1 MDTASLG
8 EFMREQRKVRRL
20 TQLDVAE
27 LAGVSDRFL
36 REVEQ
41 GKRTAGIGKVID
53 VLAVL
58 GYELKP
64 VVHRSGLL

>member
-41 GKRTAGIGKVID
+41 GKPTAEIGKVID

-64 VVHRSGLL
+64 VAHRRDLL